1 LKFYGDNMIANMQLQ
16 GWSANI
22 GNWRHRIT
30 IVALMIFA
38 LLIMMNAAH
47 AAVPLAGTPIGNQ
60 ASATYTDL
68 DGNAQPSVQSNTV
81 VTKVAQV
88 ASFTLTSAATK
99 ITGPGGTVYFPHTLT
114 NTGNG
119 TDTFNLSV
127 ANNAGGSY
135 DFTGVTL
142 YADANGD
149 GLPDNFTPL
158 SPTETTG
165 PIAPGA
171 TFKFVAVSI
180 VPITANP
187 GEFDAMTVT
196 AIGNALA
203 AAGAVPP
210 YAIAAAQT
218 NVDTVNISAGAVV
231 SATKSMSALTGAD
244 GSGPFTITLTY
255 TNSGNAVAPTVLLV
269 DTLPAG
275 MAYVAGSGRWSTSG
289 ATALTDATLGDPAG
303 IAYDFNVSAAGRV
316 TATVANLAQGV
327 SGTVSFQVTIPANT
341 PAGTLQN
348 TAGLRYDDGTG
359 TLVPGAGTFE
369 NTNTVAFV
377 VKTRSVVV
385 LDDVGSVANGVA
397 PALGA
402 DSNATADVVGVLTAP
417 QGATVQFDNVVHNNG
432 TTPDSYDMSM
442 VSNTFPAG
450 TSFQF
455 YKADGV
461 TPLTDSNG
469 NGIADTGT
477 VAIGGTYHVI
487 VKAVLPGTASGNNG
501 GAGFTLVKKATSF
514 ADPTISDTVTDKL
527 DAITGS
533 TVDVTNNVASPTT
546 AANGEGN
553 TGTTVITTNTVDP
566 GVATTFVVYVKNK
579 STVADSYDLTV
590 TSVLPLNWTVLF
602 KNDGGAGNC
611 STTSTN
617 LSNTGVISPNTSKLV
632 CLVVSVPATG
642 AGAIAATTNISFMAK
657 SATSL
662 AFDVKTDAVTVNT
675 KRNVTL
681 TPNNAGQAFPGG
693 SITYTHTISNGG
705 NVVEQITTPGTFII
719 DSLVGWSSVMYEDS
733 NGNGVLDPADIALVP
748 STSFPLNPFTSVT
761 VFTKVFAP
769 STAAVG
775 QIDAT
780 SMTVTY
786 TNTSGVPGGAAT
798 TGATDTTTVISG
810 NVGLLK
816 EQGLDVNCN
825 GSLAD
830 AGDIAF
836 RVTDIIDTNAV
847 PGSCIRYRIT
857 VTNKGTVNVA
867 NVVLNDATPFNTVY
881 NSGNQCFPIA
891 DAAGTAGLATTQGTV
906 VAPGNCA
913 AGSVKV
919 TVGTMTP
926 SQAVV
931 VTFGVQIN
939 KQ

>member
-1 LKFYGDNMIANMQLQ
+1 MIANTQLT
-16 GWSANI
+16 GWSTNI
-22 GNWRHRIT
+22 GEWRHRIAF
-30 IVALMIFA
+30 IA
-38 LLIMMNAAH
+38 LLILTLVMMSTAR
-47 AAVPLAGTPIGNQ
+47 AAVPPAGTPIGNQ

-88 ASFTLTSAATK
+88 ASFTLTAGATK

-119 TDTFNLSV
+119 TDTFDLSV
-127 ANNAGGSY
+127 ANNTGGSY

-158 SPTETTG
+158 SVSATTG
-165 PIAPGA
+165 PIAPGG
-171 TFKFVAVSI
+171 TYKFVAVSV

-187 GEFDAMTVT
+187 GETDAMTVT

-210 YAIAAAQT
+210 YTLAAAQT
-218 NVDTVNISAGAVV
+218 NTDTVNISAGAVV

-244 GSGPFTITLTY
+244 GSGPYTITLTY
-255 TNSGNAVAPTVLLV
+255 TNSGNAIAPTVLLV

-275 MAYVAGSGRWSTSG
+275 MAYVPGSGRWSTSG
-289 ATALTDATLGDPAG
+289 PATPLTDNTAAPADPAG
-303 IAYDFNVSAAGRV
+303 MTYDFNVTAANRV
-316 TATVANLAQGV
+316 TATISNLPQGV

-341 PAGTLQN
+341 AAGTLLN
-348 TAGLRYDDGTG
+348 TAGLRYDDGSG

-369 NTNTVAFV
+369 NTNTIAFV

-397 PALGA
+397 PALGV
-402 DSNATADVVGVLTAP
+402 DSNATADVVGVLSAP

-432 TTPDSYDMSM
+432 TTPDSFDMAI
-442 VSNTFPAG
+442 VSNSFPAG

-461 TPLTDSNG
+461 TPLTDTNG
-469 NGIADTGT
+469 NAIPDTGT
-477 VAIGGTYHVI
+477 IAIGATYHVI
-487 VKAVLPGTASGNNG
+487 VKAVLPGNASGNNG
-501 GAGFTLVKKATSF
+501 GAGFALVKKATSF

-527 DAITGS
+527 DAIAAS
-533 TVDVTNNVASPTT
+533 TVDVTNNAPSPTT

-566 GVATTFVVYVKNK
+566 GVSTAFVVYVKNK
-579 STVADSYDLTV
+579 STVADSYDLKV
-590 TSVLPLNWTVLF
+590 TSALPLNWIVLF
-602 KNDGGAGNC
+602 KSDGGAGNC
-611 STTSTN
+611 STTGAT

-632 CLVVSVPATG
+632 CMVVSVPANG
-642 AGAIAATTNISFMAK
+642 AGAVAATTNISFLAK

-662 AFDVKTDAVTVNT
+662 AQDVKTDAVTVNT
-675 KRNVTL
+675 KRNVTI

-693 SITYTHTISNGG
+693 SVTYTHTVNNGG
-705 NVVEQITTPGTFII
+705 NVTEQITFPGTFIT
-719 DSLVGWSSVMYEDS
+719 DALVGWSSVMYEDT
-733 NGNGVLDPADIALVP
+733 NLNGVLDAADVAIVP
-748 STSFPLNPFTSVT
+748 STSFPMNPFTSVT

-775 QIDAT
+775 QIDT
-780 SMTVTY
+780 TGVTVTY
-786 TNTSGVPGGAAT
+786 TNTSGVPGGAAA

-825 GSLAD
+825 GSVAD

-836 RVTDIIDTNAV
+836 GVTDIVNSNAV

-857 VTNKGTVNVA
+857 VTNKGTINVA
-867 NVVLNDATPFNTVY
+867 NVVVNDATPFGTVY
-881 NSGNQCFPIA
+881 NSGNQCFPA
-891 DAAGTAGLATTQGTV
+891 PGAAGTAGLASNQGTLL
-906 VAPGNCA
+906 APANCA
-913 AGSVKV
+913 AGSMKA
-919 TVGTMTP
+919 TVGTLTP
-926 SQAVV
+926 SQSVV
-931 VTFGVQIN
+931 ITFGVQIN

>member
-1 LKFYGDNMIANMQLQ
+1 MIANTQLK
-16 GWSANI
+16 GWYANVDD
-22 GNWRHRIT
+22 WRHR
-30 IVALMIFA
+30 VMVMALMIFA
-38 LLIMMNAAH
+38 LLILSAAH

-68 DGNAQPSVQSNTV
+68 DGNIQPAVQSNTV
-81 VTKVAQV
+81 VTRVAQV
-88 ASFTLTSAATK
+88 ASFTLTSSATK
-99 ITGPGGTVYFPHTLT
+99 TTGPGGTVYFPHTLT

-119 TDTFNLSV
+119 TDTLDLSV
-127 ANNAGGSY
+127 ANNAGGTY

-142 YADANGD
+142 YADVNGD

-158 SPTETTG
+158 PASATTG

-171 TFKFVAVSI
+171 TFKFVAVSV
-180 VPITANP
+180 VPITANT
-187 GEFDAMTVT
+187 GETDAMTVT

-203 AAGAVPP
+203 AAGAVLP
-210 YAIAAAQT
+210 YTSAAAQT
-218 NVDTVNISAGAVV
+218 NIDTVNISAGAVV
-231 SATKSMSALTGAD
+231 SATKSMSSLTGAD
-244 GSGPFTITLTY
+244 GSGPYTITLTY
-255 TNSGNAVAPTVLLV
+255 TNSGNAIAPTVLLV

-289 ATALTDATLGDPAG
+289 PATPMTDAAAGDPAG

-316 TATVANLAQGV
+316 TATVSNLPQGV

-341 PAGTLQN
+341 PAGTLLN

-385 LDDVGSVANGVA
+385 LDDVGSTANGVA
-397 PALGA
+397 PSLGA
-402 DSNATADVVGVLTAP
+402 DSNATPDIVGVATAP

-432 TTPDSYDMSM
+432 TTPDSYDISI

-469 NGIADTGT
+469 NAIPDTGII
-477 VAIGGTYHVI
+477 AIGGTYHVI

-501 GAGFTLVKKATSF
+501 AAGFTLVKKATSF

-527 DAITGS
+527 DAINANN
-533 TVDVTNNVASPTT
+533 VDVTNNLPSPTT

-553 TGTTVITTNTVDP
+553 TGTTVITTNTVNP
-566 GVATTFVVYVKNK
+566 GVSTSFVVYVKNK
-579 STVADSYDLTV
+579 SAVADSYDLTV
-590 TSVLPLNWTVLF
+590 TTVLPLNWTVLF
-602 KNDGGAGNC
+602 KKDGGAGNC
-611 STTSTN
+611 STTGTT
-617 LSNTGVISPNTSKLV
+617 LSNTDVISPNTSKLI
-632 CLVVSVPATG
+632 CMVVSVPATG
-642 AGAIAATTNISFMAK
+642 AGAIATTTNISFMAK
-657 SATSL
+657 SPTSQ

-675 KRNVTL
+675 TRNVTI

-693 SITYTHTISNGG
+693 SIVYTHTISNSG
-705 NVVEQITTPGTFII
+705 NVVEQITTPGTFITNG
-719 DSLVGWSSVMYEDS
+719 LVGWSSVMYEDT
-733 NGNGVLDPADIALVP
+733 NLNGVLDPADIAFVP
-748 STSFPLNPFTSVT
+748 TTSFPMNPFTKVT

-769 STAAVG
+769 NTAAIG
-775 QIDAT
+775 QIDTT
-780 SMTVTY
+780 SMTITY
-786 TNTSGVPGGAAT
+786 TNTSGVLGGAAT

-810 NVGLLK
+810 NVGVLK
-816 EQGLDVNCN
+816 EQGLDANCN
-825 GSLAD
+825 GDVIGL
-830 AGDIAF
+830 GEVAF
-836 RVTDIIDTNAV
+836 GVTDIINSNAV
-847 PGSCIRYRIT
+847 PGACIRYRIT
-857 VTNKGTVNVA
+857 VTNKGAVSVA

-881 NSGNQCFPIA
+881 NSGNQCFPTPSA
-891 DAAGTAGLATTQGTV
+891 PGTAGLATTQGTLTTV
-906 VAPGNCA
+906 PGNCS
-913 AGSVKV
+913 AGSLKV
-919 TVGTMTP
+919 TIGTVTP
-926 SQAVV
+926 SQSVV